1 MDVMLKDLIK
11 KRCVTFD
18 DLMDADSRFFI
29 EHPTAKRYIRP
40 HFAGEFGNHNA
51 GAVEVL
57 VTKISVDKRIRS
69 PLFAEENKRR
79 SPIVAVDNDP
89 QSPIVATR
97 KKRRSPKRKAKGF
110 KVNR

>member
-1 MDVMLKDLIK
+1 MDVMIKNLIEK
-11 KRCVTFD
+11 HCATFD

-51 GAVEVL
+51 SAVEVL

-89 QSPIVATR
+89 QSTIVVA
-97 KKRRSPKRKAKGF
+97 KKKLRRSPKGRASF
-110 KVNR
+110 